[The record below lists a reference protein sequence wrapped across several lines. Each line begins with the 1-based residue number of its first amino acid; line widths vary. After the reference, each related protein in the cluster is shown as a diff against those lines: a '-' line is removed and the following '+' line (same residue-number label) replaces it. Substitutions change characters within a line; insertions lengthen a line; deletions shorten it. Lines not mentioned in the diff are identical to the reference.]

1 MKKKIA
7 RTPGW
12 KKAIARLPKTIRAD
26 IDALWETGG
35 RLSAEQVGD
44 LLRRTNAEIGTL
56 MMQLLPVA
64 QQYAVVPV
72 SHYQVGAVA
81 AGMPVPGTGWCSLY
95 LGANFEFDNVALS
108 FTVHAE
114 QSATTNAWLNGESGM
129 QALAIS
135 AAPCGYCRQFLYEL
149 VTAQQLNILLPSD
162 PKNPLAYTAAP
173 LTSFLPQAFGPSD
186 LGVKG
191 GMMDPKLC
199 THTLALNGGTPTDP
213 VVAAALAA
221 VSGSYAPYQ
230 TDVSYQFSGVAV
242 LTADGKIY
250 PGRYA
255 ENAAYNPSM
264 SPLES
269 ALTFMNLS
277 QPQGATRQITRC
289 VLVEVPTLASQLSAT
304 QAVLSAYAPTVGL
317 EYYTAKIVSGKAAK
331 RPR

>member
-12 KKAIARLPKTIRAD
+12 KQAIARLPKTIRAD
-26 IDALWETGG
+26 IDVLWESGG
-35 RLSAEQVGD
+35 RLPADQVGD

-95 LGANFEFDNVALS
+95 LGANFEFENVALS

-114 QSATTNAWLNGESGM
+114 QSATTNAWLNGEAGL

-173 LTSFLPQAFGPSD
+173 LTTFLPQAFGPND

-191 GMMDPKLC
+191 GMMDPALC

-221 VSGSYAPYQ
+221 ASGSYAPYQ

-242 LTADGKIY
+242 LTADGEIY

-317 EYYTAKIVSGKAAK
+317 EYYTAKIVAEKTAK
-331 RPR
+331 RRR

>member
-12 KKAIARLPKTIRAD
+12 KKAVARLAKSIRPE
-26 IDALWETGG
+26 IDALWENGG
-35 RLSAEQVGD
+35 HLPADRVGD
-44 LLRRTNAEIGTL
+44 LMRRANVEIGTL

-95 LGANFEFDNVALS
+95 LGANFEFNNVALS

-114 QSATTNAWLNGESGM
+114 QSATTNAWLNGEAGL

-173 LTSFLPQAFGPSD
+173 LTSFLPQAFGPGD

-191 GMMDPKLC
+191 GLMDPKLC
-199 THTLALNGGTPTDP
+199 THTLKLDGGSPTDP

-221 VSGSYAPYQ
+221 ASGSYAPYQ

-242 LTADGKIY
+242 LTTDGKIF

-269 ALTFMNLS
+269 ALTFMNMT
-277 QPQGATRQITRC
+277 QPQGGSRQVSRC

-317 EYYTAKIVSGKAAK
+317 EYYTAKIVTGKAAQ
-331 RPR
+331 RAR